1 MSGLGS
7 EVTEEEFE
15 ELMSKDNDIH
25 SSQFNAYPTFE
36 QSPIPLFLPY
46 TTSEA
51 IPENMYIYTYL

>member
-15 ELMSKDNDIH
+15 ELMSKENDIH

-36 QSPIPLFLPY
+36 QSLIP
-46 TTSEA
+46 
-51 IPENMYIYTYL
+51 